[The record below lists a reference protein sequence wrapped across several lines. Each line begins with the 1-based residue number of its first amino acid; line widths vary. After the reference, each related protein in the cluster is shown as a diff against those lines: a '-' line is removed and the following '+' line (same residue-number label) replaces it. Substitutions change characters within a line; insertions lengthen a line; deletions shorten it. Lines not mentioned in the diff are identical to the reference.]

1 MNRLALAALALCA
14 LLLAACGEP
23 LPQDKHEYA
32 GEWRGAQ
39 MRLLITPD
47 GRCEYERL
55 RQGGA
60 STSISAPI
68 QRFEG
73 DNFVVGVGP
82 MSTTFVVTRPPHVSE
97 GRWKMVVDGVELTR
111 LSAPGEVQTSI

>member
-1 MNRLALAALALCA
+1 MKRLAWVAWALCA
-14 LLLAACGEP
+14 LLLAACSEP
-23 LPQDKHEYA
+23 LPQDKRDYA
-32 GEWRGAQ
+32 GEWRGPQ

-47 GRCEYERL
+47 GRCEYAR
-55 RQGGA
+55 RHQGGA
-60 STSISAPI
+60 STKISAPI

-82 MSTTFVVTRPPHVSE
+82 FSTTFVVAKPPHVAD

-111 LSAPGEVQTSI
+111 FGAPDEVRA

>member
-1 MNRLALAALALCA
+1 MTPRPERPPHDRLADHPTARLACVEPDGRVHV
-14 LLLAACGEP
+14 AATGLHFP
-23 LPQDKHEYA
+23 N
-32 GEWRGAQ
+32 GTV
-39 MRLLITPD
+39 ITAD
-47 GRCEYERL
+47 GRCEYERR

-82 MSTTFVVTRPPHVSE
+82 FSTTTIS
-97 GRWKMVVDGVELTR
+97 
-111 LSAPGEVQTSI
+111 

>member
-1 MNRLALAALALCA
+1 MRALSVLLLVACMA
-14 LLLAACGEP
+14 LLAGCGEP
-23 LPQDKHEYA
+23 IPHDKSAYA
-32 GEWRGAQ
+32 GEWRGRE

-47 GRCEYERL
+47 GRCEYAR
-55 RQGGA
+55 RHQGGA
-60 STSISAPI
+60 STKISAPI

-82 MSTTFVVTRPPHVSE
+82 FSTTFVVARPPHLAD

-111 LSAPGEVQTSI
+111 FSAPDEVRT